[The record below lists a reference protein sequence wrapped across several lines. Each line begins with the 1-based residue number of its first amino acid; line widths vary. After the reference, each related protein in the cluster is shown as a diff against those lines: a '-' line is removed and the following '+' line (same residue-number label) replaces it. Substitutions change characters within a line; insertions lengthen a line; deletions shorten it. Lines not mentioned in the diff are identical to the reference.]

1 MGADI
6 RQLLHP
12 RPAGGEV
19 DLAAID
25 PGGTPGLP
33 AGAGKSWARREQV
46 GLRAQLER
54 QQEMLYASARAGPV
68 GSPAARRRVLL
79 VLQGMDCAGKGGTV
93 RRVVG
98 AMNPQGVRVATFGA
112 PTAAERR
119 GHFLWR
125 IRRALPPYG
134 QVGVFDRSHYEDV
147 LVPRVRS
154 LVPEEVWRGRYQ
166 EINRFE
172 AELAAD
178 GMVIVKVLLHLSYHE
193 QTRRLMARLDDPTK
207 HWKFDPSDIDE
218 RLHWEEYLQA
228 YADALS
234 ACDTPGAPWFVV
246 PADHKWYRN
255 WAVARLLLETFDDLK
270 LVYPPSR
277 FDVALERQR
286 LERTADLARPV
297 G

>member
-1 MGADI
+1 MGANV

-12 RPAGGEV
+12 DPVGGEI

-25 PGGTPGLP
+25 PGSTPGLP
-33 AGAGKSWARREQV
+33 SGKGKSWARRELA
-46 GLRAQLER
+46 GLGAQLER
-54 QQEMLYASARAGPV
+54 QQEMLYASARTGPE

-98 AMNPQGVRVATFGA
+98 AMNPQGVRVATFGP
-112 PTAAERR
+112 PTAEERR

-134 QVGVFDRSHYEDV
+134 HVGVFDRSHYEDV

-154 LVPEEVWRGRYQ
+154 LVPEEVWRGRYP

-178 GMVIVKVLLHLSYHE
+178 GMVIVKVLLHLSYRE
-193 QTRRLMARLDDPTK
+193 QTRRLMARLDNPTK

-218 RLHWEEYLQA
+218 RLRWADYQRA

-234 ACDTPGAPWFVV
+234 ACDTPEAPWYVV
-246 PADHKWYRN
+246 PADHKWYRD
-255 WAVARLLLETFDDLK
+255 WAVASLLLDAFDDLR
-270 LVYPPSR
+270 LAYPPPH
-277 FDVALERQR
+277 FDLAFERQR
-286 LERTADLARPV
+286 LGRTADLARPV